1 MPLRWNPATFRY
13 EASGVEDLAA
23 GGVDRSAF
31 AGTIMPMMGAPEQ
44 FMAGAA
50 GALPRFYDN
59 PYTQRAVGNVYEPL
73 YGQYLAGYGGFTGA
87 EPTQSFAE
95 FAGTAL
101 GGGGLPSIEAY
112 TPTNWGD
119 ILNVARARGLG
130 YTGAQPSAELEARW
144 LPALSNEAQ
153 ARALTGL
160 ATYDPA
166 AGSIYGGMRERG
178 LGRLEQRFMAG
189 DIQGPGGQALGGP
202 AATTSD
208 WLAYITDPTRNIVK
222 APYQYGYTPPAV
234 G

>member
-13 EASGVEDLAA
+13 EATGADVAA

-31 AGTIMPMMGAPEQ
+31 AGTIIPMMDAPEQ

-59 PYTQRAVGNVYEPL
+59 PYTQRAVGSVYEPL
-73 YGQYLAGYGGFTGA
+73 YGQYLTGYGGFTG
-87 EPTQSFAE
+87 ETGPTQSFAE
-95 FAGTAL
+95 FAGGSL
-101 GGGGLPSIEAY
+101 GGGIPTINPY

-119 ILNVARARGLG
+119 ILEVARARGLG
-130 YTGAQPSAELEARW
+130 YAGAQPSAEAEARW

-166 AGSIYGGMRERG
+166 AGSIYGGMRER
-178 LGRLEQRFMAG
+178 
-189 DIQGPGGQALGGP
+189 
-202 AATTSD
+202 
-208 WLAYITDPTRNIVK
+208 
-222 APYQYGYTPPAV
+222 
-234 G
+234 